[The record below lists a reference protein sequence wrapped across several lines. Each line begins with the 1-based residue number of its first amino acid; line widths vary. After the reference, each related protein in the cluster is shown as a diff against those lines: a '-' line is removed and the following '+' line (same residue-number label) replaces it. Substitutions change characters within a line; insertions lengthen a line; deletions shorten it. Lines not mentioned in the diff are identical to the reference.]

1 MASAIDLGVISLTF
15 SLRSKL
21 TLSYIF
27 IVVAVVGLTSLVAN
41 LGIKRQF
48 ENYVIHRQEKQTT
61 EIIDL
66 IKMKYGEDKSWNTGY
81 LEIIGMNALQNGMV
95 IVIKD
100 NKQQSIWSAYEH
112 NNGLCQAMIMD
123 MRANMYS
130 YSDKWNGDYQEKS
143 YPILLDGEQIG
154 TLTTGYVGPYYFNDE
169 ELIFIKALNSLFLIT
184 GICSLIIAFAL
195 GIFMSLRL
203 SNPLNKIAKK
213 ALSLS
218 EGKYKERLEDASH
231 TKEIEIL
238 TETINELSDALE
250 HKDKLRKQL
259 TQDVAHELRT
269 PLTSVQGHME
279 AMIDGIWAMDTERLN
294 SCYEEIIRIKKL
306 IGSIENLSGVENDN
320 VLLHIEEFDL
330 SKLMVRLLT
339 NYENEF
345 LLKNIQVNYKE
356 EPVTIY
362 ADQDKMSQVLNNLL
376 TNALKYSKDEG
387 EITIKAE
394 KDENGII
401 IRIKD
406 TGIGID
412 EADLPHIFDRFYRA
426 DKSRNH
432 QTGGAGVGLTITRAI
447 IEAHEGTI
455 TVNSRYGQG
464 TEFIISLPQK
474 YFR

>member
-1 MASAIDLGVISLTF
+1 MGVIRIKLTF
-15 SLRSKL
+15 TLRSKL

-27 IVVAVVGLTSLVAN
+27 IVVAVVGLTTLVAN
-41 LGIKRQF
+41 MGLKRQF
-48 ENYVIHRQEKQTT
+48 ENYVIHRQEKQTA

-66 IKMKYGEDKSWNTGY
+66 IKMKYEEEKAWNTGY

-95 IVIKD
+95 IVVRD
-100 NKQQSIWSAYEH
+100 NKEQNVWSAYEH

-130 YSDKWNGDYQEKS
+130 YSDKWNGEYQEKS
-143 YPILLDGEQIG
+143 YLIVMDKVQIG
-154 TLTTGYVGPYYFNDE
+154 TLTTGFVGPYYFNDE

-184 GICSLIIAFAL
+184 GICSLVIAFVL
-195 GIFMSLRL
+195 GVFMSLRI

-218 EGKYKERLEDASH
+218 EGKYKERLEDVSH

-238 TETINELSDALE
+238 IETINELSDALE

-279 AMIDGIWAMDTERLN
+279 AMLDGIWAMDKERLN

-306 IGSIENLSGVENDN
+306 IGSIENLSGIENEN
-320 VLLHIEEFDL
+320 VLLHKENFDL
-330 SKLMVRLLT
+330 SRLIVRLLN

-345 LLKNIQVNYKE
+345 LMKNIKINYLE
-356 EPVTIY
+356 EPVIIN
-362 ADQDKMSQVLNNLL
+362 ADQDKMSQVFNNLL
-376 TNALKYSKDEG
+376 FNALKYSDENG
-387 EITIKAE
+387 EITIKVE
-394 KDENGII
+394 KEENDITV
-401 IRIKD
+401 RVKD
-406 TGIGID
+406 TGIGIG
-412 EADLPHIFDRFYRA
+412 EADLPHIFERFYRG
-426 DKSRNH
+426 DKSRNR
-432 QTGGAGVGLTITRAI
+432 QTGGAGVGLTITKAI

-455 TVNSRYGQG
+455 TVTSQYGQG
-464 TEFIISLPQK
+464 TEFIIKLPQK
-474 YFR
+474 V